1 MAGRLSLLGAGI
13 QKPISPAGG
22 DWWLAGGIAAANCI
36 AAYQAKG
43 AASYAASKVNL
54 ANPGTYNLADGTG
67 YPTWNATDGWVFDGV
82 DDILRMTSKPVAL
95 SWSFLVKYSD
105 GSFVTGN
112 DNAAVFSGHYGYQ
125 IVYIKPSY
133 TGKTV
138 VEYGYTTAPQIDGER
153 HSGVGVIANNKYYH
167 DKVELLTT
175 LDGGD
180 SRHMCGWDLGG
191 YVEQGK
197 YYPCHIQAFSVYN
210 IEISVAQVAA
220 LTDAVNAL

>member
-1 MAGRLSLLGAGI
+1 MAGRISLLGAGK
-13 QKPISPAGG
+13 QTVGASV
-22 DWWLAGGIAAANCI
+22 WWLAGGISAANCI

-54 ANPGTYNLADGTG
+54 ANPGTYNLADGAG
-67 YPTWNATDGWVFDGV
+67 YPTWNATDGWIFDGV
-82 DDILRMTSKPVAL
+82 DDILRMTSGIVGL

-112 DNAAVFSGHYGYQ
+112 DNATVFSGHYGYQ

-133 TGKTV
+133 VGKT
-138 VEYGYTTAPQIDGER
+138 EIKYGFTTKAYATGAR
-153 HSGVGVIANNKYYH
+153 HSGVGVISNTKYFH
-167 DKVELLTT
+167 DKTELASN

-180 SRHMCGWDLGG
+180 SRSLCGWDLGG
-191 YVEQGK
+191 YIEVGK
-197 YYPCHIQAFSVYN
+197 YYPCHIQAFAVYN
-210 IEISVAQVAA
+210 TEITEGQVTA